1 MYLLYITL
9 LPIYNHSLIK
19 QQAVLTLYKC
29 EVLFLS
35 RFHPN
40 NVLGIR
46 SFADTLGSYSL
57 ITEADR
63 YIHQYFHDVSVADEY
78 LNLTCPALL
87 NILQSDE
94 LHVFSEEQVGVSGQ

>member
-1 MYLLYITL
+1 MYEFVL
-9 LPIYNHSLIK
+9 
-19 QQAVLTLYKC
+19 LTLYKC
-29 EVLFLS
+29 AALFLS

-46 SFADTLGSYSL
+46 SFADTLGCYAL

-78 LNLTCPALL
+78 LNLTCPVLL
-87 NILQSDE
+87 SILQSDE
-94 LHVFSEEQVGVSGQ
+94 LHVFSEEQVGV

>member
-1 MYLLYITL
+1 
-9 LPIYNHSLIK
+9 
-19 QQAVLTLYKC
+19 
-29 EVLFLS
+29 VLFLC

-46 SFADTLGSYSL
+46 SFADTLGCYAL

-87 NILQSDE
+87 SMLQSDE
-94 LHVFSEEQVGVSGQ
+94 LHVFSEEQVGVSGQYCYNMMLSLLTFPVLVVGRE

>member
-1 MYLLYITL
+1 
-9 LPIYNHSLIK
+9 
-19 QQAVLTLYKC
+19 
-29 EVLFLS
+29 LS

-46 SFADTLGSYSL
+46 TFADTLGCYAL
-57 ITEADR
+57 IAEADR

-78 LNLTCPALL
+78 LNLTCPTLL

-94 LHVFSEEQVGVSGQ
+94 LHVFSEEQVGVSGQYIAIYGVINLPSPCSWQTVGVCERLSQI